1 LNRISLK
8 GKSVSDSKGR
18 RMNMN
23 TNTRNNNSY
32 GFEDAGRS
40 TQVTTTTSEIEE
52 QRNLVTVS
60 IKTHK
65 PILKNLLTEYSSS
78 LCRNTHTLLAVFT
91 LAFTALLTYSSAVFE
106 DRFGIPGSG
115 ELLDKIV
122 FALVIFSFIWLA
134 ILAISVFKNRKRRSI
149 DDIIEEIKKSS
160 DVTISKE
167 KQTREAKP
175 DDPRAEVSRPVQNA
189 ETH

>member
-1 LNRISLK
+1 
-8 GKSVSDSKGR
+8 
-18 RMNMN
+18 MNAKDN
-23 TNTRNNNSY
+23 KSY
-32 GFEDAGRS
+32 GFENTEKN

-60 IKTHK
+60 IKTHE

-78 LCRNTHTLLAVFT
+78 LCRNTDTLLAVFT

-106 DRFGIPGSG
+106 DRFGIAGSG

-122 FALVIFSFIWLA
+122 FTLVIFSFVWLA
-134 ILAISVFKNRKRRSI
+134 ILASSVFKNRKRRSI

-167 KQTREAKP
+167 KQT
-175 DDPRAEVSRPVQNA
+175 
-189 ETH
+189 